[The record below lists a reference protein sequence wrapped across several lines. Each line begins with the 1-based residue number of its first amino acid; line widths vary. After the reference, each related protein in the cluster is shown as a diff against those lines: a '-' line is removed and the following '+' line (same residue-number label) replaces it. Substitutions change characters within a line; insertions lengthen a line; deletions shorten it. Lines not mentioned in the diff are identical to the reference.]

1 MPNMEDKE
9 ICCTESITTP
19 PYYKTIQ
26 CDCDGKYKEEVY

>member
-19 PYYKTIQ
+19 PYYKAI
-26 CDCDGKYKEEVY
+26 DCNCEEE